1 MRIIGNDPSTP
12 RQAQIVASGTL
23 PSGQPVVVNAD
34 GTVSVVAQQ
43 SSSAGAAE
51 TFDAG
56 SIGRNAVVHDTT
68 NNKIIIAYGE
78 GNSQGLAVVGTVD
91 ASAKTISFGTSVQ
104 FDSGNADHIAI
115 GFDAALG
122 KCLISYSDGNNS
134 NYGTTVVG
142 TVSGTSISF
151 GTPQVFLSDSAIR
164 NSVAYDADAGKFLL
178 ACANQSN
185 GYNGTAFVA
194 TIDNTY
200 NNASVGSQV
209 VFNSNHTRFIN
220 AVYDPDQGQVGLFY
234 RTDSS
239 DYGVYKLGTISGT
252 SVSFTSEQTFK
263 SSTMG
268 SIGATY
274 DTANDKF
281 VVAYSQSG
289 ISNRGFVNTGTS
301 DGSSISFGTEA
312 EINNPYESII
322 VANATVFDESSS
334 RSLILW
340 RNGNGST
347 SFGLTTIPV
356 NASGS
361 TPAFDAAYEL
371 GMGASDESSAA
382 YDSTNSRVIFVANNG
397 GDGEAKVWATTPSNL
412 TANNY
417 IGMSGGA
424 VSVDSQTEEI
434 GSAVV
439 FESADTTENSVVFD
453 SANNKVVIAYEDRGN
468 SNYGTAVVGTVSGT
482 SISFGTPVVFESAE
496 SRNISATFDSSNNK
510 VVIAYDDNGNSS
522 YGTAV
527 VGTVSGTSI
536 SFGSPVV
543 FESAGVDNIGATFD
557 SSNNKVVI
565 AYEDNGNS
573 NYGTA
578 IVGTVSGT
586 SISFGSP
593 AVFESSQA
601 QRINSTFDSNSNK
614 VVIAYR
620 TTTGKAAVGTVSGT
634 SISFGTP
641 VEFYNATTEVI
652 DIVFDS
658 NVNKVVIAYQSSAN
672 DAGLAKVGTVS
683 GTSISFGAEATFNDS
698 NVSAISPAFDSSI
711 NKVVI
716 AYEDKGNSD
725 YGTYVVGTVSDT
737 SISFGTSS
745 VFDSVNIAG
754 SMGATFDSANNKV
767 VTAYRDG
774 DNSNYGTS
782 VVLQAG
788 YTNITRG
795 SVADGDNAAINLK
808 GAVAENQ
815 VGLTAGQSYYVQ
827 TDGTLGTT
835 PADPSVFA
843 GTAVAATKLI
853 VKG

>member
-23 PSGQPVVVNAD
+23 PSGKPVIVNSD

-43 SSSAGAAE
+43 SSSAGAAQ

-91 ASAKTISFGTSVQ
+91 ASDKTISFGTPVQ

-134 NYGTTVVG
+134 NYGTTIVG

-164 NSVAYDADAGKFLL
+164 NSVAYDTGAGKFLL

-252 SVSFTSEQTFK
+252 SVSFTSEGTFK

-289 ISNRGFVNTGTS
+289 VGNRGFVNTGTS
-301 DGSSISFGTEA
+301 NGSSITFGTEA

-322 VANATVFDESSS
+322 VENATVFDESSS

-340 RNGNGST
+340 RNSNGST
-347 SFGLTTIPV
+347 SYGLTTIPV

-371 GMGASDESSAA
+371 GMGASAESSAT

-397 GDGEAKVWATTPSNL
+397 GDGEAKVWATTPTTL
-412 TANNY
+412 TSENY
-417 IGMSGGA
+417 IGMSQGPIE
-424 VSVDSQTEEI
+424 VK
-434 GSAVV
+434 GSAEYVGTPVV
-439 FESADTTENSVVFD
+439 FESADTRFIASAFD
-453 SANNKVVIAYEDRGN
+453 TTNNKVVIAYRDQGN
-468 SNYGTAVVGTVSGT
+468 SEYSTAIVGTVSGNA
-482 SISFGTPVVFESAE
+482 ISFGTPVVFSTSA
-496 SRNISATFDSSNNK
+496 ISYMQCSSMCFDPDTGK
-510 VVIAYDDNGNSS
+510 VVIAYRDE
-522 YGTAV
+522 GT
-527 VGTVSGTSI
+527 GPNHGR
-536 SFGSPVV
+536 
-543 FESAGVDNIGATFD
+543 
-557 SSNNKVVI
+557 
-565 AYEDNGNS
+565 
-573 NYGTA
+573 A

-586 SISFGSP
+586 SISFAAP
-593 AVFESSQA
+593 VVFEAAAS
-601 QRINSTFDSNSNK
+601 NLMTTVYDTNSNK
-614 VVIAYR
+614 VVIAYKDDGNSEYG
-620 TTTGKAAVGTVSGT
+620 TAIVGTVSG
-634 SISFGTP
+634 GHP
-641 VEFYNATTEVI
+641 
-652 DIVFDS
+652 
-658 NVNKVVIAYQSSAN
+658 
-672 DAGLAKVGTVS
+672 
-683 GTSISFGAEATFNDS
+683 
-698 NVSAISPAFDSSI
+698 
-711 NKVVI
+711 
-716 AYEDKGNSD
+716 
-725 YGTYVVGTVSDT
+725 
-737 SISFGTSS
+737 
-745 VFDSVNIAG
+745 
-754 SMGATFDSANNKV
+754 
-767 VTAYRDG
+767 YR
-774 DNSNYGTS
+774 
-782 VVLQAG
+782 LEPLPFLM
-788 YTNITRG
+788 RG
-795 SVADGDNAAINLK
+795 RF
-808 GAVAENQ
+808 Q
-815 VGLTAGQSYYVQ
+815 VGRVQ
-827 TDGTLGTT
+827 
-835 PADPSVFA
+835 A
-843 GTAVAATKLI
+843 
-853 VKG
+853 

>member
-23 PSGQPVVVNAD
+23 STGDAVIVNSD

-164 NSVAYDADAGKFLL
+164 NSVAYDAGAGKFLL
-178 ACANQSN
+178 ACSNQSN

-194 TIDNTY
+194 TIVTDY
-200 NNASVGSQV
+200 ASVGSQV

-274 DTANDKF
+274 DTANNKF

-397 GDGEAKVWATTPSNL
+397 GDGEAKVWATTPTTL
-412 TANNY
+412 TSENFLGFAAHTY
-417 IGMSGGA
+417 
-424 VSVDSQTEEI
+424 
-434 GSAVV
+434 
-439 FESADTTENSVVFD
+439 ADTQ
-453 SANNKVVIAYEDRGN
+453 SAL
-468 SNYGTAVVGTVSGT
+468 
-482 SISFGTPVVFESAE
+482 
-496 SRNISATFDSSNNK
+496 
-510 VVIAYDDNGNSS
+510 
-522 YGTAV
+522 
-527 VGTVSGTSI
+527 
-536 SFGSPVV
+536 
-543 FESAGVDNIGATFD
+543 
-557 SSNNKVVI
+557 
-565 AYEDNGNS
+565 
-573 NYGTA
+573 
-578 IVGTVSGT
+578 
-586 SISFGSP
+586 
-593 AVFESSQA
+593 
-601 QRINSTFDSNSNK
+601 INSTC
-614 VVIAYR
+614 
-620 TTTGKAAVGTVSGT
+620 TV
-634 SISFGTP
+634 
-641 VEFYNATTEVI
+641 
-652 DIVFDS
+652 D
-658 NVNKVVIAYQSSAN
+658 
-672 DAGLAKVGTVS
+672 
-683 GTSISFGAEATFNDS
+683 
-698 NVSAISPAFDSSI
+698 
-711 NKVVI
+711 
-716 AYEDKGNSD
+716 
-725 YGTYVVGTVSDT
+725 
-737 SISFGTSS
+737 
-745 VFDSVNIAG
+745 
-754 SMGATFDSANNKV
+754 
-767 VTAYRDG
+767 R
-774 DNSNYGTS
+774 
-782 VVLQAG
+782 
-788 YTNITRG
+788 
-795 SVADGDNAAINLK
+795 
-808 GAVAENQ
+808 NQ
-815 VGLTAGQSYYVQ
+815 TGLTAGQTYYVQ
-827 TDGTLGTT
+827 TDGSLGTT
-835 PADPSVFA
+835 AADPSVVA
-843 GTAVAATKLI
+843 GTAISSTEI
-853 VKG
+853 IMKG